1 MLKSFNLYRERYII
15 YKMKLLGWMVLMSV
29 LAFRM
34 ETMRNKDLVSALVSD
49 ETEVE
54 FENVRKILTSG
65 WQ

>member
-1 MLKSFNLYRERYII
+1 
-15 YKMKLLGWMVLMSV
+15 MKLIGWMVLMSV

>member
-1 MLKSFNLYRERYII
+1 
-15 YKMKLLGWMVLMSV
+15 MKLLGWMVLMSV

-65 WQ
+65 WQRLRARRNGRRVLRR